1 MERNWSLKVYVGC
14 KAITSSWEPGPPQG
28 AYMAPAGTGRLPSL
42 SSTFP
47 LYCTPCASSIDIAI
61 YLRLVCVLRLIIPWV
76 LDFLHGLHFQVSC
89 SEFLRCTSPQHHL
102 LNHFLHPHFNH
113 LL

>member
-1 MERNWSLKVYVGC
+1 
-14 KAITSSWEPGPPQG
+14 
-28 AYMAPAGTGRLPSL
+28 MAPAGTGRLPSL
-42 SSTFP
+42 SSTSHCIALLVHRP
-47 LYCTPCASSIDIAI
+47 LTLQFTSDLFAYCDLLLFLGYWI
-61 YLRLVCVLRLIIPWV
+61 
-76 LDFLHGLHFQVSC
+76 FLHGLHFQVSC